1 MGWYEDDEM
10 VRQWEE
16 TSKEEEKIAKRKVE
30 GKSLLVEGVQRAP
43 ELLVSQVSTKEK
55 VQQRKKSCEGLVQLE
70 DGGERKQ
77 AGVQRHGRNGAE
89 SQKTI
94 SKMGS
99 RLLGENLFTVQEG
112 LRFAVKERHAGEH
125 NRNRGDEAG
134 HGRCDKESQSK
145 RRN

>member
-1 MGWYEDDEM
+1 MGEGEDCEEEGGWKEPTSRRCAEGTGASCISSVNKGKGATEEKSHVKGWFTEKMEEKESKQEFRDTEEM
-10 VRQWEE
+10 V
-16 TSKEEEKIAKRKVE
+16 
-30 GKSLLVEGVQRAP
+30 QR
-43 ELLVSQVSTKEK
+43 VK
-55 VQQRKKSCEGLVQLE
+55 
-70 DGGERKQ
+70 
-77 AGVQRHGRNGAE
+77 
-89 SQKTI
+89 KTI

-125 NRNRGDEAG
+125 NRNMGDEAG